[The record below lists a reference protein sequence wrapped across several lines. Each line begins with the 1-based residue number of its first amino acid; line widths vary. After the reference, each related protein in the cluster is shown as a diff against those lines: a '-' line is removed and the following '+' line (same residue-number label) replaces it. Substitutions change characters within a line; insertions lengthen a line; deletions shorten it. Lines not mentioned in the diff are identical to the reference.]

1 MKISAMA
8 KIYKERIK
16 SNIMTLEEVP
26 ERWKEDTKELLEDD
40 KMHDEN
46 SNNQ

>member
-40 KMHDEN
+40 KMYDEN